1 MGEKHSEVKEKIKM
15 PKSKRDK
22 KVALTKTQKKV
33 GLETKKAFVD
43 KIRTSIDKYPRLFVF
58 AVDNMRNI
66 HFQQVRESWKEHSKF
81 FLGKNRVMALAL
93 GRDESEEYSDKLHRV
108 SQLLRNQRGLL
119 FTSQTTEEV
128 MKYFGEHSENDY
140 LRTGGIAEETV
151 ELDAGPLEQFS
162 HAIEPQLRQLGMPT
176 ELKKGVINLMQ
187 DYTVCKAGVKL
198 TSEQARILKLF
209 DHKQAQF
216 KLNMIA
222 VWSREDGS
230 FKMLREEN
238 EAEKTDKQSNDE
250 ND

>member
-1 MGEKHSEVKEKIKM
+1 M

-22 KVALTKTQKKV
+22 KIALTKTQKKF
-33 GLETKKAFVD
+33 GLETKQAFVD

-58 AVDNMRNI
+58 AVDNMRNL

-93 GRDESEEYSDKLHRV
+93 GRNESEEYSDKLHRV

-119 FTSQTTEEV
+119 FTSQTTDEV
-128 MKYFGEHSENDY
+128 MKYFEDHSESDY

-187 DYTVCKAGVKL
+187 DYTVCKAGDKL

-209 DHKQAQF
+209 DHKQAKF
-216 KLNMIA
+216 KLNIIA

-230 FKMLREEN
+230 FKILREDFN
-238 EAEKTDKQSNDE
+238 DAVEKSDQQSNDE
-250 ND
+250 NMEDDAEIVE